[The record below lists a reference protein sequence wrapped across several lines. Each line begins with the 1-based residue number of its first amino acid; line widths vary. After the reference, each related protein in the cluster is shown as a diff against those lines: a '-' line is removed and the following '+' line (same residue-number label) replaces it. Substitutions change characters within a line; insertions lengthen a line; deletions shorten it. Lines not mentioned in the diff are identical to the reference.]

1 MADHKAT
8 LPTWARALA
17 IVVGVISIG
26 AAFIVVLFPGIAILT
41 LVILLG
47 VALLFIGIDRLIAGI
62 TGHPYYWM
70 AMAPSTPSG
79 SESKTAATPRS
90 PP

>member
-1 MADHKAT
+1 MAEQKGA

-26 AAFIVVLFPGIAILT
+26 ASVIVLLFPFVAILT

-47 VALLFIGIDRLIAGI
+47 VALLFVGIDRLVAGI
-62 TGHPYYWM
+62 TGHPYAWV
-70 AMAPSTPSG
+70 AVVPAELPLSADKTPGAPG
-79 SESKTAATPRS
+79 S